1 MTFVTQT
8 IHEGIR
14 YLVLFEYKHTY
25 IRRQK
30 HHKKGRDQVI
40 DSLDITTGRMA
51 DSPDV
56 QNSLKYL

>member
-8 IHEGIR
+8 IHKGIR
-14 YLVLFEYKHTY
+14 YLVLFEYRHTY